1 MLDAFSRA
9 GALQSESGL
18 RITADLE
25 VRYWNFLPVAGSR
38 LGCGNGY
45 TQEGRNGWGAGGGE
59 RREEGGSRRG

>member
-45 TQEGRNGWGAGGGE
+45 TRGQERVGSEGGE